1 MHEICSFLEKIN
13 DESLKFIFFNNK
25 HIFLHEVL
33 QNYALRKICDSSLP
47 QFFFVKS
54 AFTYEIKSITEL
66 IDIICNLCLQ
76 IYNKKNKKKKSHQ
89 MSVQLQWLG
98 LTAYIRYLI
107 RNLIWTMYRHFW
119 NEFNK
124 QYL

>member
-76 IYNKKNKKKKSHQ
+76 IYNKKNKKKKNHTKCQ
-89 MSVQLQWLG
+89 
-98 LTAYIRYLI
+98 
-107 RNLIWTMYRHFW
+107 
-119 NEFNK
+119 FNFNG
-124 QYL
+124 

>member
-54 AFTYEIKSITEL
+54 AFTYEIKSITITEL
-66 IDIICNLCLQ
+66 IDIIYNLCLQ
-76 IYNKKNKKKKSHQ
+76 VYNKRRKKNHTKGQ
-89 MSVQLQWLG
+89 
-98 LTAYIRYLI
+98 
-107 RNLIWTMYRHFW
+107 
-119 NEFNK
+119 FNFNG
-124 QYL
+124 